1 MKEFRSPRS
10 RRGSSHMPCHSRRA
24 ETASRQSRP
33 SLSSKSQVPAR
44 RTQLGSCGLLHLPSR
59 VTHGPCA
66 LRLAWGGGV
75 APACRATVRWRPG
88 RRSPWDA
95 MAVAAWVAVTPYSTQ
110 PAERWSAESP
120 RDALYGRVCSAVH
133 ESKLSRVHTA
143 QTSLSVLPPCATH
156 TYPSAQCP
164 SRTGSRIQ
172 GPSLRPMHHACR
184 GAYNYTH
191 GRRAGANWLQEQA
204 LTHLLRG
211 RSRNAAHRASSA
223 RPAPQCC
230 TEMPPCQGAG

>member
-1 MKEFRSPRS
+1 MMEFRSPRS

-75 APACRATVRWRPG
+75 APACRTTVRWRPG

-95 MAVAAWVAVTPYSTQ
+95 MAVAVTPYSTQ
-110 PAERWSAESP
+110 PGALERGIAERRALWSSVF
-120 RDALYGRVCSAVH
+120 GRAREQAVSGPH
-133 ESKLSRVHTA
+133 GPNVSLCAPTLCHTHISECAMPIPHRITDPGSITAANASCVSRCLQLHSRAPSWRKLA
-143 QTSLSVLPPCATH
+143 P
-156 TYPSAQCP
+156 
-164 SRTGSRIQ
+164 
-172 GPSLRPMHHACR
+172 
-184 GAYNYTH
+184 
-191 GRRAGANWLQEQA
+191 RAGA
-204 LTHLLRG
+204 H
-211 RSRNAAHRASSA
+211 SSA
-223 RPAPQCC
+223 SRP
-230 TEMPPCQGAG
+230 